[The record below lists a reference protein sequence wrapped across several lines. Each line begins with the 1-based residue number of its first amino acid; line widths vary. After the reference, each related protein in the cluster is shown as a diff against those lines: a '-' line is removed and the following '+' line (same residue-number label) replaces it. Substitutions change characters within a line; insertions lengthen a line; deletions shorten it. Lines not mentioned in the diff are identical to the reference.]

1 MIKPNKIAFF
11 IGAGLTLYWLN
22 SNASTGSVT
31 KDTVTKDVD
40 NLSDTIETTFTS
52 VLSDSQ
58 AQKVAIQIQQSTKPY
73 ESLFTRSWLNV
84 VQIEVEN
91 QIGNELTFEKMQ
103 TIQTELQNV
112 FRNSLQYKRSY
123 LSSYFKSRKYNMTQ
137 EVSAI
142 ELNLKNVS
150 KYL

>member
-1 MIKPNKIAFF
+1 MVKTNKIAFL
-11 IGAGLTLYWLN
+11 IGAGLSFYWLN
-22 SNASTGSVT
+22 SSASTGIT
-31 KDTVTKDVD
+31 KDSVTKDVD
-40 NLSDTIETTFTS
+40 NLSDTIESTFTS

-84 VQIEVEN
+84 VQIEIEN
-91 QIGNELTFEKMQ
+91 QLGTDLTFEKMQ
-103 TIQTELQNV
+103 LIQTELQNV
-112 FRNSLQYKRSY
+112 FKNSLIQKRSY
-123 LSSYFKSRKYNMTQ
+123 LTSYFKNRKYTMTQ

>member
-1 MIKPNKIAFF
+1 MVKTNKIAFLV
-11 IGAGLTLYWLN
+11 GAGLTFYWLN
-22 SNASTGSVT
+22 SSASSG
-31 KDTVTKDVD
+31 TVTKDSVSKDVD
-40 NLSDTIETTFTS
+40 NIADTIESTFTS

-73 ESLFTRSWLNV
+73 ESMFTRSWVNV
-84 VQIEVEN
+84 VQFEIEN

-112 FRNSLQYKRSY
+112 FKNSLQYKRSY
-123 LSSYFKSRKYNMTQ
+123 LSSYFKSRNYLMTQ
-137 EVSAI
+137 EISAI

>member
-1 MIKPNKIAFF
+1 MDKTNKIAFL
-11 IGAGLTLYWLN
+11 IGAGLSLYWLN
-22 SNASTGSVT
+22 STASTGGFT
-31 KDTVTKDVD
+31 KDSVTKDVD
-40 NLSDTIETTFTS
+40 NLSDTIESTFTS
-52 VLSDSQ
+52 VLSDAQ

-84 VQIEVEN
+84 VQIEIEN
-91 QIGNELTFEKMQ
+91 QLGTDLTFEKMQ
-103 TIQTELQNV
+103 LIQTELKNV
-112 FRNSLQYKRSY
+112 FKNSLMQKRSY
-123 LSSYFKSRKYNMTQ
+123 LSSYFKSRKYTMTQ

>member
-1 MIKPNKIAFF
+1 MAKPNKIAFF
-11 IGAGLTLYWLN
+11 IGAGLSFWWLN
-22 SNASTGSVT
+22 SNASTGIS

-40 NLSDTIETTFTS
+40 NLSDTIENTFTS
-52 VLSDSQ
+52 VLSDAQ

-84 VQIEVEN
+84 VQIEIEN

-103 TIQTELQNV
+103 LIQTELQNV
-112 FRNSLQYKRSY
+112 FKNSLMQKRSY
-123 LSSYFKSRKYNMTQ
+123 LSSYFKSRKYTMTQ

>member
-1 MIKPNKIAFF
+1 MVKTNKIAFI
-11 IGAGLTLYWLN
+11 IGAGLSFWWLN
-22 SNASTGSVT
+22 SNASTGIT

-40 NLSDTIETTFTS
+40 NLSDTIESTFTS
-52 VLSDSQ
+52 VLSESQ
-58 AQKVAIQIQQSTKPY
+58 AQKVAIQIQQSIKPY

-84 VQIEVEN
+84 LQIEIEN

-103 TIQTELQNV
+103 LIQTELQNV
-112 FRNSLQYKRSY
+112 FKNSLMQKRSY
-123 LSSYFKSRKYNMTQ
+123 LTSYFKSRKYTMTQ

>member
-1 MIKPNKIAFF
+1 MVKTNKIAFL
-11 IGAGLTLYWLN
+11 IGAGLSFWWLN
-22 SNASTGSVT
+22 SNASTGIN
-31 KDTVTKDVD
+31 KDTVTKDVE
-40 NLSDTIETTFTS
+40 NLSDTIESTFTS
-52 VLSDSQ
+52 VLSDAQ
-58 AQKVAIQIQQSTKPY
+58 AQKVAIQIQQSIKPY

-84 VQIEVEN
+84 VQIEIEN

-103 TIQTELQNV
+103 LIQTELQNV
-112 FRNSLQYKRSY
+112 FKNSLMQKRSY
-123 LSSYFKSRKYNMTQ
+123 LSSYFKSRKYTMTQ

>member
-1 MIKPNKIAFF
+1 MVKTNKIAFL
-11 IGAGLTLYWLN
+11 IGAGLSFYWLN
-22 SNASTGSVT
+22 SNASTGIT

-40 NLSDTIETTFTS
+40 NLSDTIESTFTS
-52 VLSDSQ
+52 VLSDAQ

-73 ESLFTRSWLNV
+73 ESIFTRSWLNV
-84 VQIEVEN
+84 VQIEIEN

-103 TIQTELQNV
+103 LIQTELQNV
-112 FRNSLQYKRSY
+112 FKNSLMQKRSY
-123 LSSYFKSRKYNMTQ
+123 LSSYFKSRNYTMTQ

>member
-1 MIKPNKIAFF
+1 MVKTNKIAFL
-11 IGAGLTLYWLN
+11 IGAGLSFWWLN
-22 SNASTGSVT
+22 SNASTGIT

-40 NLSDTIETTFTS
+40 NLSDTIESTFTS
-52 VLSDSQ
+52 VLSDAQ
-58 AQKVAIQIQQSTKPY
+58 AQKVAIQIQQSIKPY

-84 VQIEVEN
+84 VQIEIEN

-103 TIQTELQNV
+103 LIQTELQNV
-112 FRNSLQYKRSY
+112 FKNSLMQKRSY
-123 LSSYFKSRKYNMTQ
+123 LTSYFKSRKYTMTQ
-137 EVSAI
+137 EVSVI

>member
-1 MIKPNKIAFF
+1 MVKTNKIAFF

-40 NLSDTIETTFTS
+40 NLSDTIETAFTS

-73 ESLFTRSWLNV
+73 ESMFTRSWLNV
-84 VQIEVEN
+84 VQFEIEN

-112 FRNSLQYKRSY
+112 FKNSLQYKRSY
-123 LSSYFKSRKYNMTQ
+123 LSSYFKSRNYLMTQ
-137 EVSAI
+137 EISAI

>member
-1 MIKPNKIAFF
+1 MVKTNKIAFLV
-11 IGAGLTLYWLN
+11 GAGLTFYWLN
-22 SNASTGSVT
+22 SSASGG
-31 KDTVTKDVD
+31 TVTKDSVSKDVD
-40 NLSDTIETTFTS
+40 NIADTIESTFTS

-73 ESLFTRSWLNV
+73 ESMFTRSWLNV
-84 VQIEVEN
+84 VQFEIEN

-123 LSSYFKSRKYNMTQ
+123 LSSYFKSRNYLMTQ
-137 EVSAI
+137 EISAI